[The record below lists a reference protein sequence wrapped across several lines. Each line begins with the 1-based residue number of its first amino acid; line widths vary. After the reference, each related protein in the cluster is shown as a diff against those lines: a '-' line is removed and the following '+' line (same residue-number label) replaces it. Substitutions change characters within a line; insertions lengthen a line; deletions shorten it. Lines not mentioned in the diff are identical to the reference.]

1 MPGGG
6 QGVWNWKHDVTLN
19 GALGDARKA
28 TAEIG
33 EAMTNEVLDY
43 LERLVDKIIA
53 YQPTPEKLFK

>member
-1 MPGGG
+1 
-6 QGVWNWKHDVTLN
+6 VTLN